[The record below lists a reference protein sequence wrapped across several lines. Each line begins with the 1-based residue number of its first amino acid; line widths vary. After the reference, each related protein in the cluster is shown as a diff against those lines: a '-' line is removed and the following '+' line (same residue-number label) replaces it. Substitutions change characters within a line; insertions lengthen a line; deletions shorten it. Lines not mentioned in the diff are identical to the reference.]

1 MGTPRA
7 LMNKNS
13 AEMRFN
19 EADRLYREGR
29 FAAALDLLKDLDA
42 RFPNR
47 RDIMFPMARCLS
59 KLGRSEEAL
68 HMCND
73 IVDRF
78 DYDRAT
84 ELRNRILHDTADS
97 PATPGVE
104 EEHFSFESLDL
115 AIDETSATVK
125 RQRPA
130 EVHPLITVAA
140 VTALVIAA
148 FVAWFVVLW

>member
-1 MGTPRA
+1 MDKT
-7 LMNKNS
+7 S

-29 FAAALDLLKDLDA
+29 FAASLDLLTDLDA

-47 RDIMFPMARCLS
+47 KNIMFPIARCLS
-59 KLGRSEEAL
+59 KLGRREEAL
-68 HMCND
+68 HICNN

-84 ELRNRILHDTADS
+84 ELRNRILHDATDG

-115 AIDETSATVK
+115 AIDDASAPVK
-125 RQRPA
+125 RRNSS
-130 EVHPLITVAA
+130 EMHPLIRIVAVAA
-140 VTALVIAA
+140 FVVAA
-148 FVAWFVVLW
+148 FVAWYSILW